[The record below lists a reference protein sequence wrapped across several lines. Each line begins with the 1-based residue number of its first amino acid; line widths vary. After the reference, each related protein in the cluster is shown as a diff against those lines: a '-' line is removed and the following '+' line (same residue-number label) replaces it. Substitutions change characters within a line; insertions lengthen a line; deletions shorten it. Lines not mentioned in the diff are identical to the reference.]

1 MKEIE
6 VFRQAIKQG
15 KKMLGSN
22 VALND
27 IISTEIVT
35 RTMDFVWLD
44 MEHGGLSIETVE
56 GHIMMAKKNCK
67 IALVRVPKL
76 DEAWIK
82 MVLDAGA
89 HGVIIPQI
97 RSAADV
103 MLAVELTRYYPMG
116 KRGFGPRIPYRYG
129 EMGSTKE
136 YLEWANK
143 NIYVAIQI
151 ETREAYEH
159 LDEILAVEG
168 FDSIC
173 IGPAD
178 FSLSM
183 GYYADIT
190 CPEMKAIL
198 KDVITR
204 TKVAGIDV
212 GFGMGTNLAYS
223 QELLEMG
230 VDWLQIG
237 EDYNYINNMCEN
249 IYNTLKK

>member
-1 MKEIE
+1 MKKIE
-6 VFRQAIKQG
+6 LFRQSIKQG
-15 KKMLGSN
+15 EKMLGSN
-22 VALND
+22 VGLND

-35 RTMDFVWLD
+35 RSMDFVWLD
-44 MEHGGLSIETVE
+44 IEHGGLNIETVE
-56 GHIMMAKKNCK
+56 GHIMMAKKNGK

-89 HGVIIPQI
+89 HGIIIPQV
-97 RSAADV
+97 RSVDEV
-103 MLAVELTRYYPMG
+103 MMTVELTRYYPMG

-129 EMGSTKE
+129 EMGSARE

-151 ETREAYEH
+151 ETREAYEQ
-159 LDEILAVEG
+159 LEEILAVKG

-178 FSLSM
+178 FSLAM
-183 GYYADIT
+183 GYYTDIT

-198 KDVITR
+198 KDIITR
-204 TKVAGIDV
+204 TKAKGIDV
-212 GFGMGTNLAYS
+212 GFGMGVNLEYS
-223 QELLEMG
+223 RELLKMG
-230 VDWLQIG
+230 VDWLQVG
-237 EDYNYINNMCEN
+237 EDYNYINIMCES
-249 IYNTLKK
+249 ICKTLRK

>member
-1 MKEIE
+1 
-6 VFRQAIKQG
+6 
-15 KKMLGSN
+15 MLGSN

-27 IISTEIVT
+27 IKSTEIVT

-67 IALVRVPKL
+67 IALVRIPKL
-76 DEAWIK
+76 DESWIK

-89 HGVIIPQI
+89 HGVIIPQA

-103 MLAVELTRYYPMG
+103 ILAVELTRYYPMG
-116 KRGFGPRIPYRYG
+116 KRGFGPRIPYRYN

-159 LDEILAVEG
+159 LDEILTVEG
-168 FDSIC
+168 FDSVC

-204 TKVAGIDV
+204 TKVKGIDV
-212 GFGMGTNLAYS
+212 GFGMGTDLDYS
-223 QELLEMG
+223 QEILKMG
-230 VDWLQIG
+230 VDWLQVG
-237 EDYNYINNMCEN
+237 EDYNYIHNMCEK
-249 IYNTLKK
+249 IYNTLRNRGQN